1 MTTLPEPRRPYTRLD
16 PDSYK
21 RTLAQRLAGVRLVD
35 PLRNLL
41 TRFGLR
47 HYEVRILR
55 LQWSGGER
63 GQGEPYVVQSL
74 AVLPTPRV
82 RGIESIVQSIE
93 GPGVQELGEV
103 TADRISAEFSEEM
116 LRGLQAGESAFP
128 VDCEACW
135 EITFFGTKAAARRR
149 FNLTGT
155 LVRRTLGWECR
166 LTRALGD
173 RDPVYR
179 DLPPSE
185 RLEADPC

>member
-63 GQGEPYVVQSL
+63 GQGEPFVARALLVE
-74 AVLPTPRV
+74 PTPRV
-82 RGIESIVQSIE
+82 NDLESIAQSIE
-93 GPGVQELGEV
+93 GPGVQEIGEV
-103 TADRISAEFSEEM
+103 TVDRISAEFSEEM
-116 LRGLQAGESAFP
+116 LRGLQAGERAFP
-128 VDCEACW
+128 TDCEACW
-135 EITFFGTKAAARRR
+135 EITFFGTKQTYRRR
-149 FNLTGT
+149 FNLTGVP
-155 LVRRTLGWECR
+155 VRRTLGWECR

-179 DLPPSE
+179 DLPPDE
-185 RLEADPC
+185 RLGPEPC